1 MALTFENVRKRFLAS
16 SPAAQYAVAI
26 GGAGA
31 AALSVLALM
40 YPDRAL
46 FDEARPDIPQRAGY
60 PLVGSLPDLIR
71 HVDTFHHFALQ
82 GFENVARTTCV
93 RFSDCYLNIKKAFT
107 DSLFA
112 APCLILVYREMLPLR
127 ILAVLSI
134 F

>member
-1 MALTFENVRKRFLAS
+1 MPRWRCCDLPLIYIYNEAHVGYACVSCFSFFIKRLFVMALTFENVRKRFLAS

-71 HVDTFHHFALQ
+71 NTDTFHHFALQ
-82 GFENVARTTCV
+82 GFENLARTTCV
-93 RFSDCYLNIKKAFT
+93 
-107 DSLFA
+107 
-112 APCLILVYREMLPLR
+112 
-127 ILAVLSI
+127 
-134 F
+134 